1 MQGGKLTYI
10 FGSHLAPKYFKV
22 AANSKK
28 LVVIMKHTQ
37 TIFTLSLGCHCT
49 REIKLHIDISCCQ
62 NICSSYKKDT
72 TMGHTC
78 IQRERSTK
86 STMASSG
93 NDRFTFEM
101 IVHVLHFRNGL
112 NKELCCR
119 FIFTNLYCA
128 FQ

>member
-49 REIKLHIDISCCQ
+49 REIKLIPNRHMMLSKYSLELQ
-62 NICSSYKKDT
+62 KGHYNGSYMYT
-72 TMGHTC
+72 T
-78 IQRERSTK
+78 
-86 STMASSG
+86 
-93 NDRFTFEM
+93 
-101 IVHVLHFRNGL
+101 
-112 NKELCCR
+112 
-119 FIFTNLYCA
+119 
-128 FQ
+128 